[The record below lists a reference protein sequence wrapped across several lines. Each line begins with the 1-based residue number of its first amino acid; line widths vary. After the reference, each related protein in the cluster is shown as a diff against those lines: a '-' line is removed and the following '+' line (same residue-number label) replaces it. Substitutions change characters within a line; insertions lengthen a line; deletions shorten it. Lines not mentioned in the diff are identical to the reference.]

1 MVYITSDLFGPSTTH
16 EWQQDRP
23 PNYWHTMSHEQ
34 PPAAAAAA
42 SLGKRKRPANDDTP
56 HINHH
61 IPRQHRA
68 SLSRE
73 TTRPHVSG
81 SSSSSSRTPP
91 PFDPNNDT
99 NNLPYAVA
107 PSRHHDC
114 PSDRR
119 PVKQLKRLSP
129 PKAALVKSTSHLMDV
144 DIDAPPVCDS
154 RAVSDLRSCH
164 ACNKAP
170 KRKKDLENYLDCTRC
185 QGRTCFICAR
195 QCVACDKATCK
206 KCIVEVGED
215 GDAWCLDCYSRS
227 INS

>member
-56 HINHH
+56 HI
-61 IPRQHRA
+61 
-68 SLSRE
+68 RE